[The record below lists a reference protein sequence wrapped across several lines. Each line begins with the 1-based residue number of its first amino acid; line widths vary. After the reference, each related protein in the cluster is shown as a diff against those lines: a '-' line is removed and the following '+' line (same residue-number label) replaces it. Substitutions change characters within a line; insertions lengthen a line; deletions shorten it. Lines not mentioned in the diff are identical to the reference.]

1 MPLCFSAR
9 KDPRDRYLH
18 GGQRQHKTFFG
29 RAERIRA
36 RAVLEISM
44 MAHDSTLPERLPFRK
59 MQGLGNDFV
68 VIDTRT
74 VSHSFTQPELARI
87 ADRRFGVGC
96 DQLILLEDTQQADI
110 RMRIFNPDGGEVG
123 ACGNATR
130 CIVQLI
136 GAESGQDPVRIET
149 KAGILVGRRAGE
161 AISVDMGQPAL
172 AWDEIPLAG
181 AGGDT
186 ARVYLETLQI
196 DPRLPDWFSAVNM
209 GNPHGVF
216 LVDDV
221 DCLPLETIGPILET
235 HPVFPEKANIS
246 LVSVD
251 GPNRFR
257 VRVWERAAGITLACG
272 TAACAVAVA
281 MWRLGHADGAVS
293 VCLPG
298 GVLLIDRDTR
308 GHVIMTGPAATS
320 FTGML
325 AGDWLAAARG

>member
-1 MPLCFSAR
+1 M
-9 KDPRDRYLH
+9 
-18 GGQRQHKTFFG
+18 
-29 RAERIRA
+29 
-36 RAVLEISM
+36 LEISTM
-44 MAHDSTLPERLPFRK
+44 TQDGARPDRLPFRK

-74 VSHSFTQPELARI
+74 VSRSFTQPQLARI

-96 DQLILLEDTQQADI
+96 DQLILLENTHQADI

-130 CIVQLI
+130 CIAQLI
-136 GAESGQDPVRIET
+136 GDEHGGDSVRIET
-149 KAGILVGRRAGE
+149 MAGILVGRRAGDE
-161 AISVDMGQPAL
+161 ISVDMGLPAL
-172 AWDEIPLAG
+172 AWGEIPLAG
-181 AGGDT
+181 TGADT
-186 ARVYLETLQI
+186 AHVPLDTHGI

-221 DCLPLETIGPILET
+221 DRFPLETLGPQLER
-235 HPVFPEKANIS
+235 HPIFPEKANIS
-246 LVSVD
+246 LVSAD

-281 MWRLGHADGAVS
+281 MWRLGRADGAVAIH
-293 VCLPG
+293 LPG
-298 GVLLIDRDTR
+298 GVLLIDRDAR

-325 AGDWLAAARG
+325 DGAWLAAARG